1 MKKMS
6 VLILVLAFMLVLC
19 GCCFH
24 GEWYAAT
31 CTASKTCVECGE
43 TEGEALG
50 HTWTEADCT
59 TAKTCQTCHLTEGE
73 ALGHAW
79 QDATTETPKTCTT
92 CAATEGERIITD
104 ERFTTAATADLQGK
118 WVSELELPSE
128 MLGIEGF
135 DKPLTIR
142 ASIDFGNDGTMSMG
156 YSIVNEQEFNDGLIA
171 FMVESVY
178 TEMEAEGYDK
188 EETDQLMV
196 ETYEMTTEEFAKA
209 AMAEVDFNAIFEAL
223 SITGVYYVDG
233 DQLYTGISWD
243 MEMGASSFTLEGD
256 KLTMAEEL
264 SGLSEEAMV
273 FTREAK

>member
-6 VLILVLAFMLVLC
+6 VLILVLAFMLVLT

-31 CTASKTCVECGE
+31 CTDPKTCAECGE

-50 HTWTEADCT
+50 HSWTEATCED
-59 TAKTCQTCHLTEGE
+59 AKTCQTCHLTEGE

-104 ERFTTAATADLQGK
+104 ERFTTASTIELQGK
-118 WVSELELPSE
+118 WTSDLDIPSE

-135 DKPLTIR
+135 DKPMTIR
-142 ASIDFGNDGTMSMG
+142 ISMDFRNDGTMGLG
-156 YSIVNEQEFNDGLIA
+156 YSIVNEQEFNDGLVA
-171 FMVESVY
+171 FMVDTLY
-178 TEMEAEGYDK
+178 AEMAAQGFDK
-188 EETDQLMV
+188 EETDALMV
-196 ETYEMTTEEFAKA
+196 DTYNMTTEEFAA
-209 AMAEVDFNAIFEAL
+209 ATMAEVDFNAIFEAL
-223 SITGVYYVDG
+223 SITGVYYVEG

-243 MEMGASSFTLEGD
+243 MEMGGSTFTLEGD
-256 KLTMAEEL
+256 TLTMAEEL

>member
-6 VLILVLAFMLVLC
+6 VLILVLAFMLVLT

-31 CTASKTCVECGE
+31 CTDPKTCVECGE

-59 TAKTCQTCHLTEGE
+59 TAKTCQTCHLTEGD

-79 QDATTETPKTCTT
+79 KDATTEPPKTCAT
-92 CAATEGERIITD
+92 CGETEGERIITD

-118 WVSELELPSE
+118 WTSQLDLPSE
-128 MLGIEGF
+128 MLGVEGF
-135 DKPLTIR
+135 EMPLTIGV
-142 ASIDFGNDGTMSMG
+142 SIEFGNDGTMKMG
-156 YSIVNEQEFNDGLIA
+156 YAIVNEEEFNKGMTEFLIQSMYA
-171 FMVESVY
+171 EMAAQGFDEESTDELMLQTYDMTTAEFAESAV
-178 TEMEAEGYDK
+178 TEMNLSA
-188 EETDQLMV
+188 V
-196 ETYEMTTEEFAKA
+196 
-209 AMAEVDFNAIFEAL
+209 FEAM
-223 SITGVYYVDG
+223 SITGVYYVEG

-243 MEMGASSFTLEGD
+243 MEMGASAITLEGD

>member
-6 VLILVLAFMLVLC
+6 VLILMLAFMLILT

-24 GEWYAAT
+24 SEWYAAT
-31 CTASKTCVECGE
+31 CTAPKTCVECGE

-50 HTWTEADCT
+50 HTWTEATCED
-59 TAKTCQTCHLTEGE
+59 AKTCQTCHLTEGK

-79 QDATTETPKTCTT
+79 QDATTEAPKTCTT

-128 MLGIEGF
+128 MLGIEGY
-135 DKPLTIR
+135 DESLIIR
-142 ASIDFGNDGTMSMG
+142 ISFDFGNDGTMLLG
-156 YSIVNEQEFNDGLIA
+156 YTVANNEEFSKGMEAFLITTLYDELAAQGLNEEAANDA
-171 FMVESVY
+171 MVEAY
-178 TEMEAEGYDK
+178 G
-188 EETDQLMV
+188 
-196 ETYEMTTEEFAKA
+196 MTIEEFAA
-209 AMAEVDFNAIFEAL
+209 ATMAEMNFAAVFEAM
-223 SITGVYYVDG
+223 SITGVYYVEG

-243 MEMGASSFTLEGD
+243 MEMGASAFTLEGD

>member
-6 VLILVLAFMLVLC
+6 VLILVLAFMLVLT

-24 GEWYAAT
+24 KEWYVAT
-31 CTASKTCVECGE
+31 CTDPKTCAECGE

-50 HTWTEADCT
+50 HTWTDATCED
-59 TAKTCQTCHLTEGE
+59 AKTCQTCHMTEGE

-79 QDATTETPKTCTT
+79 QDATTEMPKTCTT

-104 ERFTTAATADLQGK
+104 ERFTTAATAELQGK
-118 WVSELELPSE
+118 WTSNLDIPSE

-135 DKPLTIR
+135 DKSMTIR
-142 ASIDFGNDGTMSMG
+142 ISMDFGNDGTMGLG
-156 YSIVNEQEFNDGLIA
+156 YTIVNEQEFRDGLVA
-171 FMVESVY
+171 FFIDTLY
-178 TEMEAEGYDK
+178 AETAAQGFDK
-188 EETDQLMV
+188 EETDALMI
-196 ETYEMTTEEFAKA
+196 ETYDMTTEEFAA
-209 AMAEVDFNAIFEAL
+209 ASIDEVDFSAIFEAL
-223 SITGVYYVDG
+223 SITGVYYVEG

-243 MEMGASSFTLEGD
+243 MEMGASAFTLEGD
-256 KLTMAEEL
+256 TLTMAEEL